1 MKSIKKYLSTKSLSF
16 KMWLYFAGFALL
28 IMAFLWL
35 SQILLLNTFY
45 ENMKMHQIVKI
56 GKTLVNE
63 YGNDNF
69 EETIYNISFKNGIV
83 AQLVDSSGRPVMR
96 SDSFG
101 DFRSPRTN
109 PKEFYKLLN
118 KISETSDKTAAYRS
132 DSFGGMHTVVFG
144 AELESKEGEQQY
156 LYINAPLAPV
166 GATQQV
172 LQTIL
177 FIVTALSLMLAVAL
191 SYFIARKFSRP
202 LTDMSVS
209 ALKLADGDY
218 NVVFNEAGYT
228 EIEHLASALNYM
240 TSELSK
246 TDELRRDLIANV
258 SHDLKT
264 PLTIIKSYAEM
275 IRDLSGNNPEKRQ
288 LHTQVIVD
296 EADRLNLLVG
306 DLLDLSKLEA
316 KTAELNFSVF
326 DVSDTANSILQGFK
340 VLEEQD
346 GYTFTAQIENDCYV
360 YADERRMQQ
369 VIYNLL
375 SNAVNYTGEDKKIE
389 IFLAKEDGKVRF
401 SVRDTGKGI
410 SKEEQSRVW
419 ERYYKSGKG
428 HRRAD
433 RGTGI
438 GLSIVK
444 NVLLAHDAEFGI
456 NSEVD
461 AGSEFW
467 FELDEYKN
475 A

>member
-1 MKSIKKYLSTKSLSF
+1 MKILKKHLKSKSLSF
-16 KMWLYFAGFALL
+16 KMWFYLAGFALL
-28 IMAFLWL
+28 IMAFLWIF
-35 SQILLLNTFY
+35 QIFLLNTFY
-45 ENMKMHQIVKI
+45 ENMKMNQIVKI
-56 GKTLVNE
+56 GKTLVKE
-63 YGNDNF
+63 YGNEDF
-69 EETIYNISFKNGIV
+69 EENIYNISFKNGIV
-83 AQLVDSSGRPVMR
+83 AQVVDSSGRPVMH

-109 PKEFYKLLN
+109 PKEFRRFLSEMN
-118 KISETSDKTAAYRS
+118 KESDKMVAYRS
-132 DSFGGMHTVVFG
+132 DFMGGMHTVVFG
-144 AELESKEGEQQY
+144 AELDTDGDEKQY

-177 FIVTALSLMLAVAL
+177 LIVTVLSLIMSVAL
-191 SYFIARKFSRP
+191 SYFIARKFSKP
-202 LTDMSVS
+202 LAKMSDS
-209 ALKLADGDY
+209 ALKLAEGDY
-218 NVVFNEAGYT
+218 NVAFNESGYT
-228 EIEHLASALNYM
+228 EIERLSSALNYM

-275 IRDLSGNNPEKRQ
+275 IRDLSGDKPEKRRQ
-288 LHTQVIVD
+288 HTQVIVD
-296 EADRLNLLVG
+296 EADRLNLLVS

-316 KTAELNFSVF
+316 KTVELNFKEF
-326 DVSDTANSILQGFK
+326 DIYNTVNSILQGFK

-346 GYTFTAQIENDCYV
+346 GYEFEVHAEPNGFV
-360 YADERRMQQ
+360 YADEHRMQQ

-375 SNAVNYTGEDKKIE
+375 SNAVNYTGADKKITVY
-389 IFLAKEDGKVRF
+389 LSKAKGKVRF
-401 SVRDTGKGI
+401 SVKDTGTGI
-410 SKEEQSRVW
+410 SQEEQERVW

-444 NVLLAHDAEFGI
+444 NVLLAHNAEFGI
-456 NSEVD
+456 NSQSGL
-461 AGSEFW
+461 GSEFW

-475 A
+475 I